1 MNPNILDS
9 LQDQSTKL
17 LTPSRELNKL
27 FVAKLEQLTAMQFA
41 SLREY
46 TDLNLSQLKAAT
58 EITTTEDL
66 QSYFQKQQDFL
77 KTLGEKLAA
86 DAQALVAIS
95 KEFSEEAQK
104 IVLKGFA
111 AVGGDR
117 R

>member
-17 LTPSRELNKL
+17 LAPSRELNKL

-46 TDLNLSQLKAAT
+46 TDLNLSQLKSAT

-66 QSYFQKQQDFL
+66 QQYFQKQQDFL

-111 AVGGDR
+111 AAGGDR
-117 R
+117 S